1 MPVKLWAWVNY
12 SGPKLFTQPLMRKEV
27 LVMNKCDFC
36 VSSTVNENGVAIPK
50 DTLLFC
56 NGSKCRDAIKLMT
69 EALKTANL
77 TIKRD

>member
-1 MPVKLWAWVNY
+1 
-12 SGPKLFTQPLMRKEV
+12 
-27 LVMNKCDFC
+27 MNKCDFC

-56 NGSKCRDAIKLMT
+56 NVSKCKRAIELMT
-69 EALKTANL
+69 AALKSANI